1 MAERESGEPLRAFL
15 IPKASR
21 RDREPD
27 VAGLPAALDG
37 GVWGGDEDDL
47 TEGKKRTI
55 PRVNTHPTVKPTRLM
70 RHLVRLITPEGGTV
84 LDPFLGSGT
93 TAIAA
98 IMEGRAWLGIEREE
112 EYVRIAEQ
120 RLEQLQHGLGL

>member
-1 MAERESGEPLRAFL
+1 MN
-15 IPKASR
+15 
-21 RDREPD
+21 
-27 VAGLPAALDG
+27 V
-37 GVWGGDEDDL
+37 
-47 TEGKKRTI
+47 
-55 PRVNTHPTVKPTRLM
+55 HPTQAVKPTRLM